1 MIFLY
6 FVSIRLL
13 QYASPHFN
21 TFVESDY
28 RFTHFYR
35 NASLF
40 LTDAIIC
47 QKKDVYL
54 VCVSYRAL
62 FFFAIFCLFVFFAR
76 GHVDVLHFMLCF
88 ARHPLKKI
96 LSLRFHSSSECNM
109 YLSKNYSFAL
119 AHGKLMNSHN
129 KQINFSSTSPSLPVF
144 VPFVPKFSMKWL
156 LTIQLLMLTV
166 LHLSLHFVP
175 KIILFYVPPC
185 EDNLQI
191 SSMSLVICV

>member
-13 QYASPHFN
+13 HYASPHFN

-28 RFTHFYR
+28 RFTYFSR

-47 QKKDVYL
+47 QKKMFIWFVFL
-54 VCVSYRAL
+54 IEHCSSL
-62 FFFAIFCLFVFFAR
+62 QFFLFVCFAR

-96 LSLRFHSSSECNM
+96 LSLRFHSSSECKM
-109 YLSKNYSFAL
+109 YLSKNYTFAL

-191 SSMSLVICV
+191 SSVSLVICVC